1 MTNQDLQREF
11 RSFYKTAKAIAE
23 DDILAFDKDIAET
36 SDSDE
41 REFLTLMTNF
51 FLQKRQQQVINEGLF

>member
-1 MTNQDLQREF
+1 MANQDLQQKF
-11 RSFYKTAKAIAE
+11 RNFYKTAKAIAE

-36 SDSDE
+36 SDGDE

>member
-1 MTNQDLQREF
+1 MSNQDLQQEF
-11 RSFYKTAKAIAE
+11 HGFYKTAKAIAE
-23 DDILAFDKDIAET
+23 EDILAFDKNIAET
-36 SDSDE
+36 TDSDE